1 MPCTPTALALAA
13 LLALPTASAH
23 VHGLALLDLAFD
35 GGRLQLDLEATAHDL
50 VGFERAPRDEVEKAR
65 LDAARRTL
73 LDHARLWQFNVAAG
87 CVAEAPVLE
96 VLGTPEGG
104 ATKAHA
110 HGHGHE
116 PGDGRAQE
124 KTHGDWRVRY
134 RFQCRNPEALRAIDT
149 GLFAAFP
156 AIESVRVQLIDASGA
171 RAASLTPAQP
181 RLVLRP

>member
-1 MPCTPTALALAA
+1 MSRTPTALALAA

-23 VHGLALLDLAFD
+23 VHGLALLDVALD

-50 VGFERAPRDEVEKAR
+50 VGFERAPRDEAERAKLEAT
-65 LDAARRTL
+65 RRVL

-96 VLGTPEGG
+96 VPGTPGGG
-104 ATKAHA
+104 AAKA
-110 HGHGHE
+110 HGHDHGH
-116 PGDGRAQE
+116 GDGQAQE

-171 RAASLTPAQP
+171 RAASLGPAQP

>member
-1 MPCTPTALALAA
+1 MPRTPTALALAA

-23 VHGLALLDLAFD
+23 VHGLALLDVAFD

-50 VGFERAPRDEVEKAR
+50 VGFERAPRDEAEKAR

-96 VLGTPEGG
+96 VPGTPEG
-104 ATKAHA
+104 AAAKAHA

-116 PGDGRAQE
+116 HGDGHAQE
-124 KTHGDWRVRY
+124 KKHGDWRVRY

-181 RLVLRP
+181 RLTLRP